1 MIIENTSI
9 IKPVITGGI
18 NINPNSS
25 SKAFLIFYPN
35 LGYSL
40 LSQYNKS
47 IVLNSVASKKTI
59 IELEQIRA
67 NINKKPSKQLKKNLK
82 QCKELEFMYNV
93 LDKYIFQAYKFNNNK
108 PNIKSE
114 YLNTWEILGLLIGDL
129 EDKIL
134 YNEKEQKINEIRP
147 LLRKY
152 LLNNEYFYNT
162 CNDFKHIVSNEKE
175 AIKYANNQ
183 LEEVQAQINNLKNN
197 LNKLYGVCNA
207 YNITVKNK
215 TKVNL
220 NEEIANGLNINP
232 VINLKSNSK
241 KNNITNLANFIVK
254 EFDIKTVNENEKLI
268 KYYYNAVNGYYDC
281 LSIAKTQQLIK
292 ANYGVTLLID
302 DVRKAF
308 NSIAGN
314 DIKQDT
320 IFLFKNGVAD
330 IYKED

>member
-9 IKPVITGGI
+9 TQPIITEAI
-18 NINPNSS
+18 NINPIGT
-25 SKAFLIFYPN
+25 SKAYLIYYAN

-47 IVLNSVASKKTI
+47 IVLNSISSNKTI
-59 IELEQIRA
+59 TELEQTRA
-67 NINKKPSKQLKKNLK
+67 NINKKPVKQLKENLK
-82 QCKELEFMYNV
+82 KCKELEFLYNV
-93 LDKYIFQAYKFNNNK
+93 LDKYIFQAYKFNDNE
-108 PNIKSE
+108 PAIKSE

-134 YNEKEQKINEIRP
+134 YNEKEQKIKEVP
-147 LLRKY
+147 QPLRKY
-152 LLNNEYFYNT
+152 LLNNDYFYNT
-162 CNDFKHIVSNEKE
+162 CNDFKHIICNEKE

-207 YNITVKNK
+207 YNIKVKNK

-292 ANYGVTLLID
+292 ANYGVTLLLD

-320 IFLFKNGVAD
+320 IFLFKNGVTD
-330 IYKED
+330 IYRED